1 MGHGKFDG
9 ESHEQ
14 LYNMISGAKPSLF
27 SDAEEALNKAHTD
40 IAAIGEEFKAH
51 VAHVQWEGE
60 GADAFRAWG
69 DEMAKQT
76 LVMAEYTKGVGHW
89 IGHAG
94 KGLSAAQSAMPP
106 VADLCFVDPKMDAK
120 RRLSADKKLDEAI
133 QALEKAD
140 SYVTVAQEGLDGL
153 KEPNFP
159 ILPGEFSGARD
170 TYYAY
175 ERPLGES
182 PAGGDSGGGGT
193 GGTPS
198 PHSVTG
204 SSGGVNEVTSHSS
217 HHVGR
222 EIVDHGAETS
232 ARHGVD
238 TSRTVIDS
246 TVTAPSPHATKH
258 IVPDHTGPMNTAGPL
273 VPGPVPPSMPVTSR
287 SNAKLAVGRNN
298 GLPENSLSVPR
309 STSVPRNGKS
319 DGIFGGTPVEKPT
332 QSTSPRIPRGTV
344 IGEERTPVS
353 RAPMGAGGYGPGSG
367 RTGAP
372 SSNIPG
378 RRLASEMGGSAGG
391 PRPSREGRSEFTQGG
406 SGLVRGAQAPGAMP
420 HSRAQAPGKPG
431 RRGGTRPD
439 YLTEDEETWA
449 SGRRGTVPPVID

>member
-159 ILPGEFSGARD
+159 ILPSTVLGDGG
-170 TYYAY
+170 Y
-175 ERPLGES
+175 ERPLDGTQ
-182 PAGGDSGGGGT
+182 PGTVASGGGGGFT
-193 GGTPS
+193 NPTSVHHTIAVSGGTDS
-198 PHSVTG
+198 PTR
-204 SSGGVNEVTSHSS
+204 S
-217 HHVGR
+217 HHGGAGG
-222 EIVDHGAETS
+222 IHQLAETG
-232 ARHGVD
+232 RHGVE
-238 TSRTVIDS
+238 SSGTVIDS
-246 TVTAPSPHATKH
+246 TVTAPYPDTAKH
-258 IVPDHTGPMNTAGPL
+258 VVPDHTGPTNNTGPL
-273 VPGPVPPSMPVTSR
+273 VPGPAPAMPSGPTSPR
-287 SNAKLAVGRNN
+287 GTAKLTAGRNS
-298 GLPENSLSVPR
+298 GLPEKSVTTPRSAAVPR
-309 STSVPRNGKS
+309 AGKS
-319 DGIFGGTPVEKPT
+319 DGIFGGTSVERPT
-332 QSTSPRIPRGTV
+332 QSTGPRLPRGTV
-344 IGEERTPVS
+344 IGEERTPMS
-353 RAPMGAGGYGPGSG
+353 RAPMGAGGYGAGSG
-367 RTGAP
+367 RTGTP
-372 SSNIPG
+372 SSNVPG
-378 RRLASEMGGSAGG
+378 RRLASEMGGSAGA

-431 RRGGTRPD
+431 RRGGSRPD